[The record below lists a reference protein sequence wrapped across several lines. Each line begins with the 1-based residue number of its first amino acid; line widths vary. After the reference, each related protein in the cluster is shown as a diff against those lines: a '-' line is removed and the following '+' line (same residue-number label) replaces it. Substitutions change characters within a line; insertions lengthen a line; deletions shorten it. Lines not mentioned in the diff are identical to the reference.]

1 MTMPVL
7 AIQQNNGA
15 ALQEFFRAVL
25 LDSENKVPSEALRIV
40 GALSAGHIIESGDN
54 ANGYY
59 VRFADGLQIC
69 YIDNLLAK
77 SGGTGISAAYVEGA
91 WTFPAAY
98 ISFPAVVGCLAD
110 IATNTPCCQYSAKVQ
125 DNTTVLC
132 RFRTIKDTAI
142 TGSQIARCIAI
153 GRWKE

>member
-40 GALSAGHIIESGDN
+40 GALSDGHIIESGDN
-54 ANGYY
+54 ANGNY
-59 VRFADGLQIC
+59 VRFADGTQVCWIPSIQSTESSGATRS
-69 YIDNLLAK
+69 IDWTCPAQFIGDISCVATTLSSVNGRAFFAYGYGLDDNNTVHITFSSNIGSSI
-77 SGGTGISAAYVEGA
+77 SGVLTACCI
-91 WTFPAAY
+91 
-98 ISFPAVVGCLAD
+98 VV
-110 IATNTPCCQYSAKVQ
+110 
-125 DNTTVLC
+125 
-132 RFRTIKDTAI
+132 
-142 TGSQIARCIAI
+142 